1 MITLQ
6 DNTHLALPEMEAG
19 KLLLFPSMPFKL
31 TEDERTLLNP
41 KYLAPKSKNIG
52 FNLKTNRLWG
62 ATGQPE
68 DLRKLH
74 HLVQRFAH
82 FSHDI
87 MTQLFPHYEGHL
99 IQGRTSFRPAAVS
112 NRKTSYRKDDR
123 LLHVDA
129 FPATPNQGLRIL
141 RVFSNINP
149 HDEPRVWHIGEPFS
163 DVADYFLPKI
173 KAPFPGKHS
182 LLHLCKLT
190 KSKRSLYDH
199 YMLNLHNTMKADA
212 EYQKRAISQRLDLP
226 AGSTW
231 VVATDQVSHAALSG
245 QHLLEQTFYLPVDAM
260 QNPEQSPLRILE
272 KKLNIKLN
280 V

>member
-1 MITLQ
+1 M
-6 DNTHLALPEMEAG
+6 
-19 KLLLFPSMPFKL
+19 
-31 TEDERTLLNP
+31 
-41 KYLAPKSKNIG
+41 
-52 FNLKTNRLWG
+52 KTNRLWG
-62 ATGQPE
+62 ASGQPD
-68 DLRKLH
+68 DLNKLQGFI
-74 HLVQRFAH
+74 QRFAH
-82 FSHDI
+82 FSHDL
-87 MTQLFPHYEGHL
+87 MQQLFPQYEGHL

-129 FPATPNQGLRIL
+129 FPSTPNQGLRIL

-149 HDEPRVWHIGEPFS
+149 HGEPRVWHIGEPFS
-163 DVADYFLPKI
+163 DVARYFLPKI

-199 YMLNLHNTMKADA
+199 YMLNLHNTMKADTD
-212 EYQKRAISQRLDLP
+212 YQKRAISQRIDLP

-245 QHLLEQTFYLPVDAM
+245 QYLLEQTFYLPVDAM
-260 QNPEQSPLRILE
+260 QNPERSPLRILE
-272 KKLNIKLN
+272 KQLNRALR
-280 V
+280 